1 MSLIVCN
8 LTGTDVV
15 ISAANAKRAI
25 TVPAKVGALTYGPP
39 VDVTSELNGLTGG
52 QYAALEV
59 QRLGGGSPPLF
70 YYWANGV
77 PLYAA
82 TGLTVAAN
90 LGNTVAV
97 QNTTTTVSA
106 LVQARKVEFP
116 STTKAPDL
124 ISVVDAV
131 LPSNVALTLA
141 LQPDVARKLQV
152 RIVTGS
158 TAGTLTL
165 VGVDQNGN
173 AATQAIDISTSGG
186 TRTVVTDKAYAT
198 LTSATVSG
206 GSGFAGTVGIGLGA
220 ALGVPTNKSPA
231 ATAFA
236 VYKAQVSG
244 LNEAVGTVDATAMT
258 IAPTTPADA
267 AHSFAFWYNFTVTPT
282 SPTHN
287 HTLA

>member
-1 MSLIVCN
+1 MALVVCN
-8 LTGTDVV
+8 LTASPVTLVKGARTV
-15 ISAANAKRAI
+15 IA
-25 TVPAKVGALTYGPP
+25 PAKVGSLTYGAP
-39 VDVTSELNGLTGG
+39 VDVTSELAGLIADDYT
-52 QYAALEV
+52 ALES
-59 QRLGGGSPPLF
+59 QRSGALAYFWTDGIPLF
-70 YYWANGV
+70 AVG
-77 PLYAA
+77 
-82 TGLTVAAN
+82 TLTVGTN
-90 LGNTVAV
+90 VSGVTVQTTVA
-97 QNTTTTVSA
+97 TVSA
-106 LVQARKVEFP
+106 LVQSRKVEFP
-116 STTKAPDL
+116 TTTKAADL
-124 ISVVDAV
+124 VSVVNAV

-206 GSGFAGTVGIGLGA
+206 GSGFAGTVGIGLA
-220 ALGVPTNKSPA
+220 SALGLPVNKSPA

-236 VYKAQVSG
+236 VYKSQVNG
-244 LNEAVGTVDATAMT
+244 LDETVGTVDATAGT
-258 IAPTTPADA
+258 IIPNTAPDGS
-267 AHSFAFWYNFTVTPT
+267 HSFAFWYNFTVTPT
-282 SPTHN
+282 SPTHT